1 VDSSGPDAEA
11 ATHRAWLDAAAAGAA
26 RHSGAPA
33 ELLGAYLRLL
43 ADAAVHG
50 RRPEPA
56 ELIAVRELGRQAA
69 TQQVSARRMVDLYL
83 SAATRLWRTVPPRLR
98 RRDRDAVSAAA
109 EAVLAAVDD
118 AVAAL
123 IEGHDAERRRLIRQE
138 EGIRREFV
146 DDLLRGEADLTRLA
160 ERAEPFGLDFAVAH
174 QVALA
179 VPGGTLVDAQA
190 FAAALERS
198 VADRFGGRD
207 VLVAGREGRFVVV
220 GPGHEAP
227 GEDLGDVVR
236 TALGGARKGGRW
248 RLAAGRAH
256 PGAHGIARSY
266 EEAREALRLAEV
278 LRLDADVVRARD
290 LLVYRVLGRDQAA
303 LVDLVEAT
311 LAPLAQARGG
321 AGPLLDTLHGYFDAG
336 EVATE
341 TARRMHLSVRTI
353 SYRLARVAE
362 LTGSDLADPATRFAL
377 HVAVLGARLL
387 NWPEQDLPW
396 H

>member
-1 VDSSGPDAEA
+1 
-11 ATHRAWLDAAAAGAA
+11 
-26 RHSGAPA
+26 
-33 ELLGAYLRLL
+33 
-43 ADAAVHG
+43 
-50 RRPEPA
+50 
-56 ELIAVRELGRQAA
+56 
-69 TQQVSARRMVDLYL
+69 MVDLYL
-83 SAATRLWRTVPPRLR
+83 SAATRLWRTVPPQLR

-109 EAVLAAVDD
+109 GAVLAAVDD

-138 EGIRREFV
+138 EATRREFV

-160 ERAEPFGLDFAVAH
+160 ERAEPFGLDFATAH
-174 QVALA
+174 QVTLA
-179 VPGGTLVDAQA
+179 VPGGELVDARA

-207 VLVAGREGRFVVV
+207 VLVASREGRFVVI

-236 TALGGARKGGRW
+236 AALGGARKGGRW

-256 PGAHGIARSY
+256 PGAYGIARSY
-266 EEAREALRLAEV
+266 EEAREALRLAGV
-278 LRLDADVVRARD
+278 LRLDADIVRARD

-303 LVDLVEAT
+303 IIDLVEAT
-311 LAPLAQARGG
+311 LAPLARARGG
-321 AGPLLDTLHGYFDAG
+321 AGPLLDTLRAYFDAG

-362 LTGSDLADPATRFAL
+362 LTGSDLADPATRFTL

-387 NWPEQDLPW
+387 NWPEQDLPAR
-396 H
+396 